1 MPVSISRLRRWLA
14 VSAILVALMVAG
26 AYFYARH
33 RVENAL
39 KQVPGKIGL
48 DIQQTAEGFTVSR
61 SEQGRTMFKVQASR
75 AVQFKA
81 GGRTQLHDVTI
92 TLYGRDS
99 SRFDQIYGQSF
110 EYDPQSGNV
119 VGKGPVQ
126 IDLQANP
133 EGVLHPDQAAPKEL
147 KNPIHLTTS
156 DLVFNQKTGDAYTHA
171 KVDFR
176 IPQARGSAVGVTY
189 AAKNNLLTLQSQVE
203 VHFAGSTPATV
214 TAASAVLD
222 KLPRT
227 VLLDHP
233 HVITASEKAQS
244 EQATLF
250 LRPDNALDHVLA
262 TGDVQLDSAGPKV
275 VHTRSQQLEI
285 FMDQNRDVLRS
296 IVLSGDVSVQQPG
309 PQVLSG
315 SADRLTFDFT
325 GKNVVSSVHA
335 QQDVRLSQQETAK
348 TAGAQDIELTAPA
361 VHFLV
366 AAGRHLQEAE
376 TVGAGPRITLWPAG
390 TVPTA
395 GQQTLVTAAKF
406 EAHFDDAGQISALR
420 GEPNAQIVTT
430 GPGQPNR
437 VSTSRTVEAIFHPG
451 KGLQEIIQQGSVA
464 YADGE
469 RKAWADQARYTPS
482 DQFLSLSGSPR
493 VIDGSM
499 TTTANSMRM
508 NRTTGDAYATGDVKS
523 TYNDLKSEP
532 GGALLASSSPIHV
545 TSGSMAAHRTPAV
558 AIYTGNAR
566 LWQDAN
572 IVQAPSIQFDRDH
585 RSVLAQGTAGQ
596 EVSTVIVQ
604 VDQNGK
610 ATPVAIT
617 SARLTYVDSQR
628 RAHFEGGVT
637 AKGADATVTS
647 DQMDVFLQPRGQA
660 TPNQVLAGA
669 GRLEKI
675 IAEGHITVS
684 QPSRHGNGDLLVYTA
699 TDDKFVMTGGPPSIF
714 DAEHGKITGVS
725 LTFYRHDDRVLV
737 EGNSS
742 NPTVTQTRV
751 AR

>member
-1 MPVSISRLRRWLA
+1 
-14 VSAILVALMVAG
+14 MVAG
-26 AYFYARH
+26 AYFYARR

-81 GGRTQLHDVTI
+81 GGRTELHDVTI

-110 EYDPQSGNV
+110 EYDPQSGDV
-119 VGKGPVQ
+119 VGQGPVQ

-133 EGVLHPDQAAPKEL
+133 GGVLHPDQDAPKEL

-171 KVDFR
+171 KVNFE
-176 IPQARGSAVGVTY
+176 IPQAQGSAVGVAYT
-189 AAKNNLLTLQSQVE
+189 ARNSLLTLQTQVE
-203 VHFAGSTPATV
+203 VRFGGATPATV
-214 TAASAVLD
+214 TAAHAVID

-227 VLLDHP
+227 VQLEHP
-233 HVITASEKAQS
+233 YVVTATEKARSQH
-244 EQATLF
+244 ATLF
-250 LRPDNALDHVLA
+250 LRADNSLDHVLA
-262 TGDVQLDSAGPKV
+262 TDDVQVDSEGPRE

-285 FMDQNRDVLRS
+285 FMDPGKDVMRS
-296 IVLSGDVSVQQPG
+296 IVLSRDVSIQQPG

-315 SADRLTFDFT
+315 NAGQVTFDFT
-325 GKNVVSSVHA
+325 GKNLVSQVHA
-335 QQDVRLSQQETAK
+335 VQDVHLRQLATAK
-348 TAGAQDIELTAPA
+348 TTGAQDLELAAPA
-361 VHFLV
+361 VNFQV
-366 AAGRHLQEAE
+366 ASGRLLKRAE
-376 TVGAGPRITLWPAG
+376 TVGANPKITLWPAG
-390 TVPTA
+390 TVPNPA
-395 GQQTLVTAAKF
+395 QQTVVTASRF
-406 EAHFDDAGQISALR
+406 EAYFDSAGQISKLH
-420 GEPNAQIVTT
+420 GEPEARIVTST
-430 GPGQPNR
+430 PGQPGR
-437 VSTSRTVEAIFHPG
+437 VSTSKLVEAIFQPG

-464 YADGE
+464 YVDGE
-469 RKAWADQARYTPS
+469 RKAWADQARYTPA
-482 DQFLSLSGSPR
+482 DQMLALTGSPR

-499 TTTANSMRM
+499 TSTATFMRM
-508 NRTTGDAYATGDVKS
+508 NRSTGDAYATGNVKS
-523 TYNDLKSEP
+523 TYSDMKSEP

-545 TSGSMAAHRTPAV
+545 TASNMTAHRSPAI

-572 IVQAPSIQFDRDH
+572 IVEAPSIQFDRDH
-585 RSVLAQGTAGQ
+585 RSVVAQGTPTQ
-596 EVSTVIVQ
+596 EISTVIVR
-604 VDQNGK
+604 VDQKGK
-610 ATPVAIT
+610 VTPVAIT

-628 RAHFEGGVT
+628 KAHFEGGVT
-637 AKGADATVTS
+637 ARGADATVTS
-647 DQMDVFLQPRGQA
+647 DQMDVFLEPKGQA
-660 TPNQVLAGA
+660 TPNQVVAGA
-669 GRLEKI
+669 GRLQKI
-675 IAEGHITVS
+675 IAQGRVVVS
-684 QPSRHGNGDLLVYTA
+684 QPNRHGNGDLLVYTA
-699 TDDKFVMTGGPPSIF
+699 ADDKFVMTGGPPSIF